1 MEAPEPASQIDA
13 QIRSLVE
20 PIARELGVDVLQVS
34 LGSGGH
40 SQLLR
45 VVIDKRGGVD
55 SDTLERISR
64 GLALQLDVEDLI
76 AGQYRLEVSSPGL
89 SWPLTTAADFAR
101 YEGEWMKV
109 MFPDGGSLEG
119 TNLGPVDNGFRID
132 TRDGEEEIAMDEVAK
147 VTRAINW
154 KAVSGKKKK

>member
-1 MEAPEPASQIDA
+1 MEAR
-13 QIRSLVE
+13 IRSLVE
-20 PIARELGVDVLQVS
+20 PIARELGVEVLQVN

-40 SQLLR
+40 SQMLR

-64 GLALQLDVEDLI
+64 GLSLQLDAEDLI
-76 AGQYRLEVSSPGL
+76 AGQYRLEISSPGL

-101 YEGEWMKV
+101 YEGEWVKV
-109 MFPDGGSLEG
+109 MFPDGDSLEG
-119 TNLGPVDNGFRID
+119 TNLGPVEGGFRLQD
-132 TRDGEEEIAMDEVAK
+132 ADGEHTFAMAEVAK

>member
-1 MEAPEPASQIDA
+1 MEAR
-13 QIRSLVE
+13 IRSLVE
-20 PIARELGVDVLQVS
+20 PIARELGVEVLQVN

-64 GLALQLDVEDLI
+64 GLALQLDAEDLI
-76 AGQYRLEVSSPGL
+76 AGQYRLEISSPGL
-89 SWPLTTAADFAR
+89 SWPLTSAADFAR
-101 YEGEWMKV
+101 YEGEWVKV

-119 TNLGPVDNGFRID
+119 TNLGPIEDGFRLQD
-132 TRDGEEEIAMDEVAK
+132 ADGEHEIAMSEVAK